1 MANGSGSFDAL
12 DPARATHR
20 LRTRREAPETRPT
33 AASNGTFAPPMNP
46 AQIEEIVRRLVA
58 NPDDGAA
65 LHEAH
70 TAGQTDPKGYATVLE
85 RAGEG
90 ARDASYAAY
99 WLSEAAQVYS
109 FTLGDARRAATLLM
123 RALEKDPASDVASE
137 RLAELYR
144 EKGDHRALVA
154 LYERRAKALAALAA
168 DPQRAQQLSML
179 HEELG
184 RMWSEPPLSQPKKA
198 LENYKKAFEVDPSA
212 VAAIYAARELLKAQG
227 DFKDAIPLY
236 ELEARQVDDPARRL
250 ALARDEATVR
260 QQAGDLVGASQAL
273 RNARNIDPEDP
284 GLAYELASSVLTRIS
299 GGDTVSEDERDEA
312 AAILVSMAE
321 QYEGEHALAY
331 SEAALDAMPSHDRAM
346 QLAAF
351 FAQPLERDVSARW
364 AKYLEVSPD
373 GVLALDGRK
382 ALSRAYEAQGRLDEA
397 VSVLEPVKDDPDPS
411 VVVRLQDLY
420 ARGAR
425 AAEPSEPMTMK
436 PPPPAPPPARA
447 QSAPPAPQAP
457 APVPEPPPPQ
467 IDPGSVNRLL
477 EAAAAAASKND
488 RRGAL
493 TKYREVLATD
503 AQHPEA
509 LSYVEDALRASRQY
523 KDLREVLIAAARVG
537 GAPIDS
543 RKMRLRE
550 VAGLSESQLKDPE
563 GAIAAYKQLLS
574 LDRSDEVARNAMHR
588 LLEKTQHWD
597 DLAQLLEQEAM
608 QAGDPEERIA
618 LERKLAD
625 LHEHKRGDKKEA
637 AEALIRI
644 LGQTPKDEEILTR
657 AVALF
662 SAAGDA
668 ERAAQAIDDGI
679 PDIDD
684 GPVKAK
690 LLARLGELRTQLGD
704 APAAADAWNA
714 AAEILDDAAT
724 WKQLEDAGVA
734 AERWDYAA
742 TAAGKRAEHEKTPA
756 AQAVLRSTEADYL
769 VRAGDA
775 KAAVERLELALEIAP
790 EDEALATKLE
800 QLLEQEGRFDDVA
813 ALLEKRADGAKDE
826 AKSIALLKRCA
837 AFRRERLADPNGARD
852 LLLKIVGTKED
863 AEALGALVDD
873 AIERGE
879 AQAATA
885 YLRRLEKI
893 ATTKEDRLKIALR
906 EAGLLAD
913 AVGDVDGALSR
924 YREILTGLDE
934 NCREALQAIADM
946 EEARENFAA
955 AADAL
960 ERELELANAGDEKA
974 TVGRRLGEIYVDK
987 THELGKAIA
996 AYEVVVKE
1004 DGEDFAAL
1012 SKLRELS
1019 ERAEKWPRV
1028 VEIIEAQID
1037 VEGDDEEIASLAG
1050 RRAEILADQLGKVE
1064 DALRDLAPY
1073 TAAGSDVAR
1082 AAALA
1087 IADRHEAHAQ
1097 IGGQILAWAR
1107 TTQGPDGQRL
1117 LGEAFDRFVRGNVED
1132 RALEIAPDVLRT
1144 ARAKDQAFLERLEPL
1159 AVAAKN
1165 LDLVLEVHDR
1175 RASLTSGAARAEEL
1189 VRQAQARID
1198 LGVSRE
1204 DAVSHGELG
1213 LSAVPPLET
1222 PRLLYALAA
1231 MAPSAM
1237 AAIELYERQ
1246 VARNK
1251 TPPDRLAALVRVYRA
1266 ALERAPVAGAE
1277 LAAVEKKAQEVLE
1290 LTLAVQNAD
1299 DPADALW
1306 ASVAEA
1312 DASAEGDSY
1321 RRALVAGIVGSSAGP
1336 RDGGRTRSA
1345 QLRKLAV
1352 RAKDELGDLELAFDL
1367 LGKALVAHVDAVALD
1382 ALEEAAGE
1390 DAKRAEAVL
1399 SRVLEEV
1406 FDGPIVRQVLAR
1418 RALLRQEKLADFD
1431 GALADLRRLHELA
1444 PADQGITERYGA
1456 LLREANDFRGL
1467 VQLLEDQILRSKDQ
1481 AVRADLARQIA
1492 HIWEE
1497 KLGEPR
1503 EAADA
1508 WRRVLRLKAG
1518 DPEAT
1523 EGLDRAKRNKLKFD
1537 PAAVPAPRAVS
1548 VPPPKPSTPPPA
1560 PRNSAAPAAAPS
1572 LASIRRSTV
1581 PPPPPPPA
1589 PAATVPSAVP
1599 STTMQTAPRAS
1610 SAPPPPRAGSRP
1622 PGPPPS
1628 RPPSRPPIP
1637 KAPAMPAMSMHDAP
1651 TDVTAETPA
1660 MTHLGLPPAGSFDS
1674 EQTISG
1680 EMLLMRE
1687 SSSRLAAKTEE
1698 MQAYSPS
1705 MLEPSPPASGEE
1717 AEMVADDEVEDVE
1730 DVDDVD
1736 DLEEVEELT
1745 SITDPRGSNRK

>member
-12 DPARATHR
+12 DPTRASTR

-33 AASNGTFAPPMNP
+33 AASDGTFAPPMNP

-184 RMWSEPPLSQPKKA
+184 RMWSDAPLSQPKKA
-198 LENYKKAFEVDPSA
+198 LENYRKAFEVDPSA

-227 DFKDAIPLY
+227 DLKEALPLY
-236 ELEARQVDDPARRL
+236 ELESRQVDDPARKL

-260 QQAGDLVGASQAL
+260 QEAGDLVGASQAL

-284 GLAYELASSVLTRIS
+284 GLAYELASSVLSRIN
-299 GGDTVSEDERDEA
+299 GGDAVGEDERDEA

-331 SEAALDAMPSHDRAM
+331 SEAALDAMPGHDRAM

-364 AKYLEVSPD
+364 AKYLEVNPE

-382 ALSRAYEAQGRLDEA
+382 ALSRSYEAQGKLDEA

-425 AAEPSEPMTMK
+425 PAEPAEPMTMK
-436 PPPPAPPPARA
+436 PPPPPAPPPGRA
-447 QSAPPAPQAP
+447 QSAPPAPAM
-457 APVPEPPPPQ
+457 PVPEPPPPV

-477 EAAAAAASKND
+477 EAASAAAAKND

-493 TKYREVLATD
+493 AKYREVLTTD

-644 LGQTPKDEEILTR
+644 LGQTPKDEEILVR

-690 LLARLGELRTQLGD
+690 LLSRLGELRTQLGD

-756 AQAVLRSTEADYL
+756 AQAVLRTTEADYL

-775 KAAVERLELALEIAP
+775 KAAVERLELALELVP

-852 LLLKIVGTKED
+852 LLLKIVGSQED

-913 AVGDVDGALSR
+913 AVGDVDAALAR

-974 TVGRRLGEIYVDK
+974 TVGRRLGEIYVEK
-987 THELGKAIA
+987 TKELGKAIA

-1037 VEGDDEEIASLAG
+1037 VEGDDEEIATLAG

-1107 TTQGPDGQRL
+1107 TTQGPEGQRL
-1117 LGEAFDRFVRGNVED
+1117 LGEAFDRFVRGNVEE

-1144 ARAKDQAFLERLEPL
+1144 PRAKDQAFLERLEPL
-1159 AVAAKN
+1159 TVAAKN
-1165 LDLVLEVHDR
+1165 LDLVLEVQDR
-1175 RASLTSGAARAEEL
+1175 RAALTSGAARAEEL
-1189 VRQAQARID
+1189 VRQAQVRID

-1213 LSAVPPLET
+1213 LSAVPPIET
-1222 PRLLYALAA
+1222 PPLLFALGA
-1231 MAPSAM
+1231 MAPTAM

-1266 ALERAPVAGAE
+1266 ALERAPVAGDE

-1306 ASVAEA
+1306 ASVSEA
-1312 DASAEGDSY
+1312 DAGAEGAGDTY

-1345 QLRKLAV
+1345 QLRKLAG
-1352 RAKDELGDLELAFDL
+1352 RAKEELGDLELAFDL

-1382 ALEEAAGE
+1382 ALEAAAGE

-1406 FDGPIVRQVLAR
+1406 FDGPIVRQVLGR
-1418 RALLRQEKLADFD
+1418 RATLRQEKLADFD

-1492 HIWEE
+1492 HIWEQ

-1518 DPEAT
+1518 DAEAT

-1537 PAAVPAPRAVS
+1537 PAAVPPPRAVT

-1560 PRNSAAPAAAPS
+1560 PRNSAAPAAPS

-1581 PPPPPPPA
+1581 PPPPPPAPLPA
-1589 PAATVPSAVP
+1589 VSSAASAMP

-1628 RPPSRPPIP
+1628 RPPIP
-1637 KAPAMPAMSMHDAP
+1637 KAPAMPVMSSTHDSL
-1651 TDVTAETPA
+1651 TDATAETPA

-1705 MLEPSPPASGEE
+1705 MLEPAPPAAVEE

-1730 DVDDVD
+1730 DVDDAD

-1745 SITDPRGSNRK
+1745 NITDPRGPNRK

>member
-1 MANGSGSFDAL
+1 
-12 DPARATHR
+12 
-20 LRTRREAPETRPT
+20 
-33 AASNGTFAPPMNP
+33 
-46 AQIEEIVRRLVA
+46 
-58 NPDDGAA
+58 
-65 LHEAH
+65 
-70 TAGQTDPKGYATVLE
+70 
-85 RAGEG
+85 
-90 ARDASYAAY
+90 
-99 WLSEAAQVYS
+99 
-109 FTLGDARRAATLLM
+109 
-123 RALEKDPASDVASE
+123 
-137 RLAELYR
+137 
-144 EKGDHRALVA
+144 
-154 LYERRAKALAALAA
+154 
-168 DPQRAQQLSML
+168 
-179 HEELG
+179 
-184 RMWSEPPLSQPKKA
+184 
-198 LENYKKAFEVDPSA
+198 
-212 VAAIYAARELLKAQG
+212 
-227 DFKDAIPLY
+227 
-236 ELEARQVDDPARRL
+236 
-250 ALARDEATVR
+250 
-260 QQAGDLVGASQAL
+260 
-273 RNARNIDPEDP
+273 
-284 GLAYELASSVLTRIS
+284 
-299 GGDTVSEDERDEA
+299 
-312 AAILVSMAE
+312 
-321 QYEGEHALAY
+321 
-331 SEAALDAMPSHDRAM
+331 
-346 QLAAF
+346 
-351 FAQPLERDVSARW
+351 
-364 AKYLEVSPD
+364 
-373 GVLALDGRK
+373 
-382 ALSRAYEAQGRLDEA
+382 
-397 VSVLEPVKDDPDPS
+397 
-411 VVVRLQDLY
+411 
-420 ARGAR
+420 
-425 AAEPSEPMTMK
+425 
-436 PPPPAPPPARA
+436 
-447 QSAPPAPQAP
+447 
-457 APVPEPPPPQ
+457 
-467 IDPGSVNRLL
+467 
-477 EAAAAAASKND
+477 
-488 RRGAL
+488 
-493 TKYREVLATD
+493 
-503 AQHPEA
+503 
-509 LSYVEDALRASRQY
+509 
-523 KDLREVLIAAARVG
+523 
-537 GAPIDS
+537 
-543 RKMRLRE
+543 
-550 VAGLSESQLKDPE
+550 
-563 GAIAAYKQLLS
+563 
-574 LDRSDEVARNAMHR
+574 MHR

-657 AVALF
+657 AVGLF

-690 LLARLGELRTQLGD
+690 LLSRLGELRTQLGD
-704 APAAADAWNA
+704 AAAAADAWNA

-756 AQAVLRSTEADYL
+756 TQAALRATEADYL

-813 ALLEKRADGAKDE
+813 ALLEKRADGTKDE

-852 LLLKIVGTKED
+852 LLLKIVGSKED

-913 AVGDVDGALSR
+913 AVGDVDGALAR

-934 NCREALQAIADM
+934 TCREALQAIADM

-974 TVGRRLGEIYVDK
+974 TVGRRLGEIYVEK
-987 THELGKAIA
+987 TKELGKAIA

-1037 VEGDDEEIASLAG
+1037 VEGDDEEIATLAG

-1107 TTQGPDGQRL
+1107 TTQGPEGQRL

-1144 ARAKDQAFLERLEPL
+1144 PRAKDQAFLERLEPL

-1165 LDLVLEVHDR
+1165 LELVLEVHDR
-1175 RASLTSGAARAEEL
+1175 RAALTSGAARAEEL
-1189 VRQAQARID
+1189 VRQAKARIE

-1222 PRLLYALAA
+1222 PPLLYALSA
-1231 MAPSAM
+1231 MAPTAM

-1290 LTLAVQNAD
+1290 LALAVQNAD

-1306 ASVAEA
+1306 ASVSEA
-1312 DASAEGDSY
+1312 DAAAEGAGDTY

-1345 QLRKLAV
+1345 QLRKLAG
-1352 RAKDELGDLELAFDL
+1352 RAKDELNDLELAFDL

-1382 ALEEAAGE
+1382 ALEAAAGE

-1406 FDGPIVRQVLAR
+1406 FDGPIVRQVLGR
-1418 RALLRQEKLADFD
+1418 RATLRQEKLADFD

-1518 DPEAT
+1518 DVEAT

-1537 PAAVPAPRAVS
+1537 AAAVPAPRAVS

-1560 PRNSAAPAAAPS
+1560 PRNSAAPAAPS
-1572 LASIRRSTV
+1572 LASIRRSTA
-1581 PPPPPPPA
+1581 PPPPPPA
-1589 PAATVPSAVP
+1589 PVSPPALAAMP
-1599 STTMQTAPRAS
+1599 STTLQTAARAS
-1610 SAPPPPRAGSRP
+1610 SAPPPPRGASRP

-1637 KAPAMPAMSMHDAP
+1637 KAPAMPVMASLIDA
-1651 TDVTAETPA
+1651 TAETPA
-1660 MTHLGLPPAGSFDS
+1660 MPHLGLPPAGSFDS

-1698 MQAYSPS
+1698 MQAYTPA
-1705 MLEPSPPASGEE
+1705 MLETPPAAVGEE

-1745 SITDPRGSNRK
+1745 NITDPRGPIRK